1 VKIRINPND
10 AFRYIVGNTSKD
22 PIESCIDFDNRYE
35 VMDFGIFDHAKKTLI
50 EQGESFKEFS
60 SNISYLIQ
68 YRGSFDSDT
77 LISKCEFLCKNLIE
91 VELGDD

>member
-1 VKIRINPND
+1 MKIRINPND

-50 EQGESFKEFS
+50 EQGKSFKEFS
-60 SNISYLIQ
+60 SAVSSL
-68 YRGSFDSDT
+68 REHHGSFDSDT
-77 LISKCEFLCKNLIE
+77 LISKCECLCKDL
-91 VELGDD
+91 VEIDLGDD